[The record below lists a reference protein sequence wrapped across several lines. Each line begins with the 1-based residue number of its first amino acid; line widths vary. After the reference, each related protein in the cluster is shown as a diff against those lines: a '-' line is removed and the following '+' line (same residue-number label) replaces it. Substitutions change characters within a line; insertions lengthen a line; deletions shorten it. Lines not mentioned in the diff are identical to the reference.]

1 MLRAYRYN
9 VLCRYHRD
17 DVRVLRMTMLTMKCF
32 RRYALALALCG
43 MGSAMCGAQMPMPS
57 LPTDTGGYTG
67 ELPQFDVISVKPH
80 KPGEDMM
87 RVQWGQTNYHAENM
101 TVKAIISN
109 VYGVKAWLVFGLPAW
124 AESAH
129 WDIDAKVS
137 APDMK
142 VMEKLTGE
150 QRREMIGGILKER
163 FGLVVH
169 QETKVQPVF
178 AMSVMPNGPK
188 FKESP
193 EPPPPPEG
201 EKPKPRGMWRMS
213 PGSLSATSM
222 GMTQIADSLSYF
234 VERTIV
240 DKTGLTGKYDLELKW
255 TPQDRANAGTDN
267 GTGDTPPAIFE
278 ALKEQL
284 GLKLTADKAPVP
296 TVVVDT
302 IVQPEAN

>member
-1 MLRAYRYN
+1 MLSLNR
-9 VLCRYHRD
+9 CR
-17 DVRVLRMTMLTMKCF
+17 LF
-32 RRYALALALCG
+32 ALALVLCG
-43 MGSAMCGAQMPMPS
+43 MGSALCAAQTPKPS

-67 ELPQFDVISVKPH
+67 ELPQFDVMSVKPH

-87 RVQWGQTNYHAENM
+87 RVRWGGTDYHAENM
-101 TVKAIISN
+101 TVKAMISN

-124 AESAH
+124 AESSH

-142 VMEKLTGE
+142 VMDKLTGE
-150 QRREMIGGILKER
+150 QRRAMIGGILKER
-163 FGLVVH
+163 FGLVIR

-178 AMSVMPNGPK
+178 AMSVMPDGPK

-240 DKTGLTGKYDLELKW
+240 DKTGLTGKYDIEMKW
-255 TPQDRANAGTDN
+255 TPEDRANATTDN
-267 GTGDTPPAIFE
+267 GAGDAPPAIFE

-284 GLKLTADKAPVP
+284 GLKLTADKAPVA
-296 TVVVDT
+296 TVVVDKIT
-302 IVQPEAN
+302 QPEEN